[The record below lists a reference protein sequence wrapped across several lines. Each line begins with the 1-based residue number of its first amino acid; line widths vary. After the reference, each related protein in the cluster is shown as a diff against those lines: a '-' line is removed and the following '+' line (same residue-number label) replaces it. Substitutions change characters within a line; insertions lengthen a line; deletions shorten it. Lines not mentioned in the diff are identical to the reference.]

1 MIGSLSKSASKISI
15 NMSKYNNTQ
24 ETVSTRFLLI
34 SDTHDN
40 APAEFNNMTD
50 AFREPFGR
58 EPVGSADVILHA
70 GDLTMIGGASNYRRI
85 VQWLGEAQAELKIV
99 IAGNHDIDL
108 DAAYYRK
115 NSGEPSDV
123 AEQDIDDAKAVWTSR
138 EAQDAGIVYLE
149 EGLRTFRLK
158 NGAKFTVSWAS
169 SFNSTQFI
177 VLICI

>member
-58 EPVGSADVILHA
+58 EPLGSADVILHA

-85 VQWLGEAQAELKIV
+85 VQWLGDAHAELKIV

-108 DAAYYRK
+108 DAAYYMM
-115 NSGEPSDV
+115 NSGQPDDL
-123 AEQDIDDAKAVWTSR
+123 AEQEIEDAKAVWTSR
-138 EAQDAGIVYLE
+138 EAQEAGIVYLE

-158 NGAKFTVSWAS
+158 NGAKFTVRETSY
-169 SFNSTQFI
+169 FDST
-177 VLICI
+177 